1 MTCTWVDQGL
11 RLPPSP
17 SLVNAMVITAMTKG
31 VHGPS
36 DTGVDKKQSRVRPT
50 VELRGFQAQSDH
62 GKAGAP
68 GKIQKHFDIYTP

>member
-1 MTCTWVDQGL
+1 
-11 RLPPSP
+11 
-17 SLVNAMVITAMTKG
+17 MVITAMTKG